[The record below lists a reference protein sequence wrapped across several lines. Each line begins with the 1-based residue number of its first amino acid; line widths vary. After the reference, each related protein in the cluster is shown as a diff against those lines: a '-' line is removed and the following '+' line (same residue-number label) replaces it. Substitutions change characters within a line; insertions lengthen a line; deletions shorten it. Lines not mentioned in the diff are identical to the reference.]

1 MSNASFVWAVLVL
14 AGCGQDA
21 VTPDPEPPVG
31 TDPTREPPANTVGGF
46 QIQIPDTVL
55 TPGREFEPC
64 WIFPLELVGPS
75 HFVGGA
81 VLCTG
86 PGMHHGNI
94 TTRPKT
100 GEGIRP
106 CPADNGD
113 PATDVTAG
121 GNVLFGSSTQVSG
134 EEWYRFADGEAYR
147 VLDSYE
153 IVARMHFLNPSD
165 QEITVAPKYEWFT
178 IDETKLERE
187 IGAFIWMYQNFTIPP
202 MSTKTVTADC
212 VLPGEHT
219 MHVVSL
225 LPHMHKLGKSLA
237 ATYVGGPFDGQAFLD
252 SQGYD
257 PDNGVLTFYDPP
269 VDLTDAVGITFSC
282 TWQNTF
288 DRTIREGIGDNEMC
302 MVFGYAWP
310 VDKAYTAYAS
320 DDNCVM
326 FATPPPG
333 G

>member
-1 MSNASFVWAVLVL
+1 MSRLSTCWIALGL
-14 AGCGQDA
+14 AACGQDA
-21 VTPDPEPPVG
+21 APEPAVG
-31 TDPTREPPANTVGGF
+31 TDPTREPPANTVGSF
-46 QIQIPDTVL
+46 SIQLPDTVL
-55 TPGREFEPC
+55 SPGREFEPC
-64 WIFPLELVGPS
+64 WIFPLELEGPS

-81 VLCTG
+81 VLRTG

-100 GEGIRP
+100 GEGIRE
-106 CPADNGD
+106 CPPNDGD
-113 PATDVTAG
+113 PATDVASG

-147 VLDSYE
+147 VLDTYE
-153 IVARMHFLNPSD
+153 IVARMHYLNPSD
-165 QEITVAPKYEWFT
+165 QEITVAPSYEWFT
-178 IDETKLERE
+178 IDESKVERE
-187 IGAFIWMYQNFTIPP
+187 IGAFIWMYQNFEIPP
-202 MSTKTVTADC
+202 LSTTTVTGDC
-212 VLPGEHT
+212 TLPGEHP

-225 LPHMHKLGKSLA
+225 LPHMHKLGKSLQ
-237 ATYVGGPFDGQAFLD
+237 ATYTGGRFDGEAFLD

-269 VDLTDAVGITFSC
+269 VDLTDSVGIKFSC
-282 TWQNTF
+282 TWENTF
-288 DRTIREGIGDNEMC
+288 NRTIREGIGDNEMC

-310 VDKAYTAYAS
+310 VEKSFTAYAA